1 MDRKK
6 FYIIVSLVVLSVL
19 IASATIFRI
28 LSTRELTLLFPE
40 MNTIQKGFI
49 TPLITGFELNSR
61 FEVSYNFGNDHEISE
76 NPRYVINNYQL
87 QELFPENV
95 LAGIDIKK
103 NGNVPEI
110 FYSND
115 FYIPISWYPWGIY
128 YNKSVFRVLGL
139 EVPGTWEQFIE
150 LCENLKKGG
159 YFPISLMTKIK
170 WPSTLWF
177 DYLNVE
183 INGRD
188 FHRQVLSGEVS
199 FTDERV
205 KSVFYEMLNL
215 YKKEYIYIDTSSFK
229 WQAMISSLEEKVGVM
244 HLSGSFFYE
253 NASDSFKG
261 ELGWFPFPAVKEG
274 DSDTVIASSSG
285 FIFPKDIVNKTVAL
299 RFLEFT
305 QSKEGQGIIL
315 RNSNLLPVNS
325 EVSRG
330 LGRND
335 LSAAVKSLENKKFM
349 LPSFER
355 NTHPDLLIP
364 LKSAI
369 SSIYSKKDKASIDS
383 MLEKLEELRL
393 KK

>member
-6 FYIIVSLVVLSVL
+6 FYIILSLVVLSVL
-19 IASATIFRI
+19 IALAAIFRI
-28 LSTRELTLLFPE
+28 LSTRELTLIFPE
-40 MNTIQKGFI
+40 MNTTQKGYI

-61 FEVSYNFGNDHEISE
+61 FEVSCNFGKDHEISK

-87 QELFPENV
+87 QELFSENI
-95 LAGIDIKK
+95 LSGIDIRK
-103 NGNVPEI
+103 NMNVPDI

-128 YNKSVFRVLGL
+128 YNKSVFRELGL
-139 EVPGTWEQFIE
+139 EVPGTWDQFIE
-150 LCENLKKGG
+150 LCENLKNGG

-177 DYLNVE
+177 DYLNIE
-183 INGRD
+183 MNGGD
-188 FHRQVLSGEVS
+188 FHIQVLSGEVA
-199 FTDERV
+199 FTDKRV
-205 KSVFYEMLNL
+205 KAVFYEMLNL
-215 YKKEYIYIDTSSFK
+215 HEKEYIYIDAGSFK
-229 WQAMISSLEEKVGVM
+229 WQEMISSLEEKVAVM

-253 NASDSFKG
+253 NASDSFRE
-261 ELGWFPFPAVKEG
+261 ELGWFPFPVVKEG
-274 DSDTVIASSSG
+274 ESDTVIASSSG
-285 FIFPKDIVNKTVAL
+285 FIFPKDIVNKTAAQ

-305 QSKEGQGIIL
+305 QSEEGQGIIM

-369 SSIYSKKDKASIDS
+369 SSIYSKKDKASIDF